1 LIRRLSGEITTDW
14 SSTWWKP
21 QNILPN
27 GVFVQHT
34 KYEVVELEAS
44 DFTYS
49 KMQLYVHEPSD
60 QDPTDTVDPE
70 IVVTF

>member
-1 LIRRLSGEITTDW
+1 
-14 SSTWWKP
+14 
-21 QNILPN
+21 
-27 GVFVQHT
+27 
-34 KYEVVELEAS
+34 VVELEAS

-70 IVVTF
+70 FEVTI

>member
-1 LIRRLSGEITTDW
+1 VESQQMGAVHGGNRKISV
-14 SSTWWKP
+14 
-21 QNILPN
+21 QMFF
-27 GVFVQHT
+27 FVQHT

-60 QDPTDTVDPE
+60 QDPTDTFDPE
-70 IVVTF
+70 FEVTI

>member
-1 LIRRLSGEITTDW
+1 MIK
-14 SSTWWKP
+14 WWNHNRWEQYMVETAKYP
-21 QNILPN
+21 SKCF
-27 GVFVQHT
+27 FVQHT

-60 QDPTDTVDPE
+60 QDPTDTFDPE
-70 IVVTF
+70 FEVTI